1 MIRALPEVF
10 RTARLLAQRI
20 DERHLADLERLHADP
35 AVAAWIDDPATGDGL
50 HEWLIS
56 SVAPHWHE
64 HGFGLFALYEKHART
79 GAAAA
84 ADGAAEQAGAAEQVG
99 AAEQA
104 GAAWPFVGRAGLLV
118 AAPDVAETLTEKR
131 VVELDLAVT
140 PDARGHGYAT
150 EICGALT
157 GLALTSLD
165 RESVVALVRPGDDGA
180 RHVLEKLGYA
190 LEREVER
197 GDAPR
202 LLFRRRR

>member
-50 HEWLIS
+50 HEWLTS
-56 SVAPHWHE
+56 SVTPHWHE
-64 HGFGLFALYEKHART
+64 HGYGLFALYEKHARA

-84 ADGAAEQAGAAEQVG
+84 ADGAAEQSGAAG
-99 AAEQA
+99 QA
-104 GAAWPFVGRAGLLV
+104 GAARPFVGRAGLLV

-140 PDARGHGYAT
+140 PDARGRGYAT

-165 RESVVALVRPGDDGA
+165 RQSVVALVRPGNDGA

-190 LEREVER
+190 FEGEVER
-197 GDAPR
+197 GDVSQ

>member
-20 DERHLADLERLHADP
+20 DERHLADLERLHADLERLHADLERPHADP
-35 AVAAWIDDPATGDGL
+35 AVAAAIDDPATGDGL
-50 HEWLIS
+50 HEWLTS

-64 HGFGLFALYEKHART
+64 HGYGLFALYEKYPRAS
-79 GAAAA
+79 
-84 ADGAAEQAGAAEQVG
+84 EAGGVG
-99 AAEQA
+99 APR
-104 GAAWPFVGRAGLLV
+104 PFVGRAGLL
-118 AAPDVAETLTEKR
+118 AFAPDVAETLTDKR

-140 PDARGHGYAT
+140 PDARGRGYAT
-150 EICGALT
+150 EIGGALT

-165 RESVVALVRPGDDGA
+165 RESVVALVRPGNDDA

-190 LEREVER
+190 FEREVER
-197 GDAPR
+197 AAAPR